1 MSARKSCQFYCRR
14 LVRAD
19 AVPGT
24 EPGIPVPT
32 TCLRK
37 IRLRC
42 VRVRGLLGGPT
53 VTPIVHYPASWP
65 EDHLEKTVKGAQ
77 AEGSAAKRGGLLGEI
92 RGGFREEGKFKQKV
106 RGREGLGW
114 R

>member
-1 MSARKSCQFYCRR
+1 MGGDLEKSARKSCQFYCRR
-14 LVRAD
+14 LVSAD

-53 VTPIVHYPASWP
+53 VTPIVHCPVSWP

-77 AEGSAAKRGGLLGEI
+77 AEGSAAKRGGSLGKLRAASGR
-92 RGGFREEGKFKQKV
+92 RGNSSR
-106 RGREGLGW
+106 R
-114 R
+114 